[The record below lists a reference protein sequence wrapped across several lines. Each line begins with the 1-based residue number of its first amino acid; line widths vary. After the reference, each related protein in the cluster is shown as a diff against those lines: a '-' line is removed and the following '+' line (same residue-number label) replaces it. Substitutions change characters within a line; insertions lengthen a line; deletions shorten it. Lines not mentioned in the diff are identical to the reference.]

1 MITED
6 VFLEIEEGFTLIKSI
21 SISSDNVS
29 SDVCAGNNIIEI
41 GGNYVSDN
49 VIELSGDG
57 FDVEVFN
64 VDNTVNVHLTWKTVE
79 W

>member
-6 VFLEIEEGFTLIKSI
+6 VFLEIKEGFTLIKSI
-21 SISSDNVS
+21 SISSDGVS
-29 SDVCAGNNIIEI
+29 RDV
-41 GGNYVSDN
+41 YVGDN
-49 VIELSGDG
+49 VIKVCGDG

-64 VDNTVNVHLTWKTVE
+64 VENTVNVHLTWKTIE